1 MSPARAGLIAG
12 TLIGAISL
20 VASVVALAAPGDPV
34 IARDD
39 DDVANTLDLAAT
51 TLSQSESGRMRATV
65 TSWEGWTREDLVGE
79 SGPPGSVC
87 VKVWT
92 TRAPGSEQPNY
103 LVCASPAATG
113 DRLVGTVL
121 RDPGRGLPVRVGA
134 ASVSGPT
141 DRVLVLGWPARLIR
155 ARGGSFRFAIEAAQ
169 AKGCP
174 RPRGCIDTAP
184 DAPASRRFVVAAT
197 R

>member
-1 MSPARAGLIAG
+1 MSPTRAILLAGGLS
-12 TLIGAISL
+12 GAAAL
-20 VASVVALAAPGDPV
+20 LASVVAIAAPGDPV

-39 DDVANTLDLAAT
+39 DDVASTLDLAAT

-65 TSWEGWTREDLVGE
+65 TSWEGWAAEDLVAE

-87 VKVWT
+87 VKIWT
-92 TRAPGSEQPNY
+92 TRSSGSEPPNY
-103 LVCASPAATG
+103 LVCASPGETG
-113 DRLVGTVL
+113 ERLVGTVL
-121 RDPGRGLPVRVGA
+121 RDPGRGLPVRIGV

-155 ARGGSFRFAIEAAQ
+155 ARGRNFRFALEAAQ

-184 DAPASRRFVVAAT
+184 DAPRSRRFVLASAN
-197 R
+197 

>member
-1 MSPARAGLIAG
+1 VSPTRAGLLAG
-12 TLIGAISL
+12 GLSAVAAL
-20 VASVVALAAPGDPV
+20 VASVVALAAPGDAV
-34 IARDD
+34 IAPDD
-39 DDVANTLDLAAT
+39 DDVSNTLDLAAT
-51 TLSQSESGRMRATV
+51 TLAQGESGRMRATV
-65 TSWEGWTREDLVGE
+65 TSWEAWTPADLVPE

-87 VKVWT
+87 VKHWT
-92 TRAPGSEQPNY
+92 TRAPGSEPPNY

-121 RDPGRGLPVRVGA
+121 RDPGRGLPVRIGA

-141 DRVLVLGWPARLIR
+141 DRVLVIAWPAKLIR
-155 ARGGSFRFAIEAAQ
+155 AREGALRFAIEAAQ
-169 AKGCP
+169 ARGCP

-184 DAPASRRFVVAAT
+184 DAPRSRRFVLAPA

>member
-1 MSPARAGLIAG
+1 M
-12 TLIGAISL
+12 
-20 VASVVALAAPGDPV
+20 
-34 IARDD
+34 
-39 DDVANTLDLAAT
+39 
-51 TLSQSESGRMRATV
+51 LSQSESGRMRATV
-65 TSWEGWTREDLVGE
+65 TSWEGWTPGDLVAE

-87 VKVWT
+87 VKLWT
-92 TRAPGSEQPNY
+92 TRASGSEPPNY
-103 LVCASPAATG
+103 LVCASPAAEG

-121 RDPGRGLPVRVGA
+121 RDPGRGLPVRVGT

-155 ARGGSFRFAIEAAQ
+155 ARGGEVRFAVEAAQ

-184 DAPASRRFVVAAT
+184 DAPRSRRFVPAST